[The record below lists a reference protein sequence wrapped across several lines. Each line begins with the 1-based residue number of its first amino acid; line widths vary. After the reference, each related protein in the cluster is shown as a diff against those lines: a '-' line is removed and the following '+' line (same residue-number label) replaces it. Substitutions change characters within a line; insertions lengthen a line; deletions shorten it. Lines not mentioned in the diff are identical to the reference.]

1 MTENLEA
8 RLARLEAQ
16 SEINTL
22 KSRYLNACDAKDP
35 DRIRAC
41 FTEDADLDYGPM
53 GKFGV
58 DGLIAIFTQI
68 AMNSPIVD
76 MHHGHNG
83 EIEFLDNDNARGT
96 WSLAFITYDPRNQA
110 FRSNTGFYA
119 DAYRRTV
126 DGWRVSASTFRPR
139 AMLSGT
145 LADGQVEIFQGQVPP
160 KTAS

>member
-1 MTENLEA
+1 MTTALEA

-41 FTEDADLDYGPM
+41 FTTDADLDYGPM

-83 EIEFLDNDNARGT
+83 EIEFLDDDNARGT
-96 WSLAFITYDPRNQA
+96 WSLAFITFDPRTKA
-110 FRSNTGFYA
+110 FRSTTGFYS
-119 DAYRRTV
+119 DAYRRTAE
-126 DGWRVSASTFRPR
+126 GWRVSASTFRPR
-139 AMLSGT
+139 ASLSGT
-145 LADGQVEIFQGQVPP
+145 LTDGEVDVSQGQVPS
-160 KTAS
+160 KAAG

>member
-1 MTENLEA
+1 MSADLEA

-16 SEINTL
+16 SEINSL

-41 FTEDADLDYGPM
+41 FTDDAKLDYGPL

-58 DGLIAIFTQI
+58 DGLIAVFTQI

-83 EIEFLDNDNARGT
+83 EIEFVDNDHARGT
-96 WSLAFITYDPRNQA
+96 WSLAFMTYDPRNKIM
-110 FRSNTGFYA
+110 RSNTGFYS
-119 DAYRRTV
+119 DEYRRTA
-126 DGWRVSASTFRPR
+126 DGWRVCASTFKPR
-139 AMLSGT
+139 VIFTETLSN
-145 LADGQVEIFQGQVPP
+145 VEAVVTQGQVPS
-160 KTAS
+160 KLVV